1 MGGSR
6 VMLAIIPS
14 IVSSK
19 EILQLYIKNL
29 AGKPVIAYTIEAA
42 KKSEF
47 IERIVIVT
55 NSDEISS
62 IASSYEIDIIYQ
74 EVIDISFTEVFERVI
89 NENGFKNFIFLNP
102 ASPFRTSQDINL
114 AYKLFLEKKAESLI
128 SCYETNDAHER
139 IKRIINNHES
149 NKNGN
154 DESFVLSNAIFIFSN
169 EYFLLNGINYTQ
181 ETLPFVMPYNHFLE
195 INTSLDFEFAEFLV
209 LKNNK
214 EVSTI
219 KENDLY
225 KVFCQLSIRDSIKK
239 LDSAGIGFI
248 SVMDESNKILGIVT
262 DGDFRRAVLSGVSLD
277 DPIASIANRKFI
289 FLKEGYS
296 KEEMESIFLNNDI
309 AHVPVINN
317 GELQEII
324 LRKNI
329 PFIRKSKKEES
340 ALKVPVVIMAGGIG
354 TRLKPFTHIMP
365 KPLIPIGNRP
375 LIELIIERFLNSGAS
390 EFYMM
395 LNYKANMIKAY
406 FEEKPIN
413 QKIHFL
419 TEEFPMGTAGAL
431 KKLKG
436 IIEST
441 FIVSNCDIIIKSDY
455 RKIVEFHQQGN
466 YDLTLVACMQHF
478 KIPYGICSIEEGG
491 CLKAISEKPE
501 FDYLVNTGMY
511 ILEPAILDLI
521 PDNTFF
527 HITQLIDELKKR
539 NRRVG
544 VYPVYENS
552 WIDVGQWEEYRKAIK
567 YLE

>member
-1 MGGSR
+1 
-6 VMLAIIPS
+6 MLAIIPS

-19 EILQLYIKNL
+19 EILQLYIENL
-29 AGKPVIAYTIEAA
+29 AGKSVIAYTIEAA
-42 KKSEF
+42 KKSKF

-62 IASSYEIDIIYQ
+62 IANSYETDIIYH
-74 EVIDISFTEVFERVI
+74 EVIDISSTQVFERVI

-114 AYKLFLEKKAESLI
+114 AYKLFLEKKTESLI
-128 SCYETNDAHER
+128 SCYETNYAHER

-149 NKNGN
+149 DKNEN
-154 DESFVLSNAIFIFSN
+154 DQSFVLSNAIFIFSN
-169 EYFLLNGINYTQ
+169 EYFLRNGINYTKD
-181 ETLPFVMPYNHFLE
+181 TLPFIMPYNHFLE
-195 INTSLDFEFAEFLV
+195 INTSLDFEFAEFLI

-248 SVMDESNKILGIVT
+248 SVTDESNKILGIVT

-277 DPIASIANRKFI
+277 DPIVSIANRKFI

-309 AHVPVINN
+309 AHVPVVNN
-317 GELQEII
+317 GELQEIV

-329 PFIRKSKKEES
+329 PFIKKNKKEEK
-340 ALKVPVVIMAGGIG
+340 ALNVPVVIMAGGIG

-365 KPLIPIGNRP
+365 KPLIPIGNKP

-390 EFYMM
+390 EFYLM

-406 FEEKPIN
+406 FEERPITRN
-413 QKIHFL
+413 LHYL
-419 TEEFPMGTAGAL
+419 TEEFPMGTAGSL
-431 KKLKG
+431 KKLKE
-436 IIEST
+436 IILST
-441 FIVSNCDIIIKSDY
+441 FIVSNCDIIIKTDY
-455 RKIVEFHQQGN
+455 RKIVEFHKQGN

-511 ILEPAILDLI
+511 VLEPAILDLI

-527 HITQLIDELKKR
+527 HITQLIDELKKN